1 MTALETGRMGE
12 DYAAR
17 WLLERGYRLVF
28 RNYHSR
34 YVEIDLIAQ
43 KDQVLAFIEVKTRNQ
58 DAIAAPC
65 EWVTPAKRRRL
76 IKTALLYLQ
85 ENPSRLQPRFDV
97 VEIITENRNEFAVFS
112 IHHIENAFWLE
123 GTV

>member
-34 YVEIDLIAQ
+34 YGEIDLIAQ
-43 KDQVLAFIEVKTRNQ
+43 KDQVLAFVEVKTRNQ

-97 VEIITENRNEFAVFS
+97 VEIITENRNEFASFLHTS
-112 IHHIENAFWLE
+112 YRERFWLE

>member
-12 DYAAR
+12 DYAAH
-17 WLLERGYRLVF
+17 WLLEKGYRLVL

-34 YVEIDLIAQ
+34 YGEIDLIAQ
-43 KDQVLAFIEVKTRNQ
+43 KGQVLAFVEVKTRRK

-76 IKTALLYLQ
+76 VKTALLYLQ

-97 VEIITENRNEFAVFS
+97 VEIIAENRNEFAVSS